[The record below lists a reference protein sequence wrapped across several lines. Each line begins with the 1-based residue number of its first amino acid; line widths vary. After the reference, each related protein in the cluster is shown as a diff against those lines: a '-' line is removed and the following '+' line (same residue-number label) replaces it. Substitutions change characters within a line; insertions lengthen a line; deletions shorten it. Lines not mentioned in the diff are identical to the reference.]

1 MPFIFIDPDEL
12 QTGRKFPDNIPTFPC
27 PGLEARTGADFII
40 SKLPIDDIDFH
51 LKNKSL
57 FVQRKTGYDIFS
69 FDQTRSELARMKACG
84 IGMQQAFLLFIGRCY
99 PDETGA
105 AIINHTLQHGD
116 RKVPYKTFEEIQM
129 YAEGRGVK
137 FRQIP
142 SDNELPV
149 WIEAQ
154 FTAIEKMEDEG
165 CKEFYTKEK
174 AYWNDPDDI
183 WQELV
188 EVHKDD
194 WRHTLVAG
202 LEGFG
207 PKLALSVHEYL
218 VQNPSL
224 YPTLFNALLV
234 LTQLDDQGKQ
244 VHSIK
249 GWGIKSCYK
258 LRSQLGLLNS
268 YDLPKDNRPKEPF
281 VQNLFAA
288 FTTDED
294 DPSVAFWRGAN
305 AAIDTV
311 ADVAKAGVVNG
322 KQLIEVSRKCVN
334 QMIVYTPEILREMA
348 NGKS

>member
-12 QTGRKFPDNIPTFPC
+12 QQGRKFPDNLPCFPC
-27 PGLEARTGADFII
+27 TGLESRTGADFIV
-40 SKLPIDDIDFH
+40 SKLPVDDIDWH
-51 LKNKSL
+51 IKNRSL

-69 FDQTRSELARMKACG
+69 FDQTRSEIARMKACG
-84 IGMQQAFLLFIGRCY
+84 IPMQQAFLLFIGRCY
-99 PDETGA
+99 PDESGA
-105 AIINHTLQHGD
+105 AIVNQTLQHTD
-116 RKVPYKTFEEIQM
+116 RKISYKTFEEIQ
-129 YAEGRGVK
+129 ALCEGRGVK

-149 WIEAQ
+149 WVDAQ
-154 FTAIEKMEDEG
+154 FSAIEKMADEG

-174 AYWNDPDDI
+174 NYWNDPDDI

-188 EVHKDD
+188 EVPKDD
-194 WRHTLVAG
+194 WRYTLVAG

-218 VQNPSL
+218 CQNPSL

-234 LTQLDDQGKQ
+234 LTQLDDKGKQ
-244 VHSIK
+244 VHDVK
-249 GWGIKSCYK
+249 GWGVKSCYK

-268 YDLPKDNRPKEPF
+268 FDLPKEQRPKEPF

-288 FTTDED
+288 FTTDQD

-311 ADVAKAGVVNG
+311 ADVAKAGVTNG

-334 QMIVYTPEILREMA
+334 QFIVYTPEMLREMA
-348 NGKS
+348 K